1 MRGVV
6 VAWTRVVVGEM
17 VMYSGYILKAQP
29 AGFADVLYV
38 ECVCETGNREYPRVF
53 DLSNQGMEVPW
64 AEMGKA
70 AGGAGVGLHHLTFH
84 QQSLRVQISPHP
96 C

>member
-38 ECVCETGNREYPRVF
+38 ECVCVRQGIGNTPGF
-53 DLSNQGMEVPW
+53 
-64 AEMGKA
+64 
-70 AGGAGVGLHHLTFH
+70 LT
-84 QQSLRVQISPHP
+84 
-96 C
+96 